1 MPVVLDQFLAT
12 LRQSGLMSE
21 EEIEGFLAG
30 LRDDEKPA
38 TGDDLAQLL
47 HRHRKLTRFQIQ
59 SVYQGKIRGLVLGNY
74 VVLDKIGQGGMGHVY
89 KAQHR
94 RMKRVV
100 ALKVLPSSVANS
112 DKAVQRFQREV
123 EAAAKL
129 SHPHVVTAY
138 DADQSDGVHFLVMEY
153 VAGTDLSRLVH
164 TQGPLSV
171 ALAIDYVLQAAA
183 GLAYAHAQGVIHR
196 DIKPSNLLLDRA
208 GTVKVLDLGLAR
220 FERDLESEPAAS
232 SAELTQTGQLMGT
245 IDFIAPEQA
254 MDTHSA
260 DGRSDIYSLGC
271 TLFYLLTG
279 RAVYPTG
286 TFAQKIVA
294 HLQQSIPSLA
304 SARGDVPAQLD
315 AVFRRMVA
323 KQPEERPQSMDEVIA
338 ELESCRA
345 LAEGEANAAAD
356 TSPIYAG
363 PTGGDETQASADT
376 ALPAL
381 EKLGS
386 GADLL
391 DDWFQEQ
398 LPAVPTVLRSQAM
411 RKPQAKRRSLVIG
424 AIAVGAAFVGLV
436 LLWSIVAMLRT
447 HQGTLVVEVDEPGAS
462 VQVLNDEG
470 AVVVSGVSDADPLN
484 FSIDPG
490 SHRLRV
496 EKDGFTFFA
505 QDFTLERGAR
515 QVIRAL
521 GAGPRTAGHRA
532 SDGQSAG
539 SGGRGARHSGKDGG
553 ALPHPKGATPNSPGR
568 RHLSLAG

>member
-30 LRDDEKPA
+30 LGDDEKPA

-47 HRHRKLTRFQIQ
+47 HRRRKLTRFQIQ

-100 ALKVLPSSVANS
+100 ALKVLPSAVANS

-171 ALAIDYVLQAAA
+171 AQAVDYVLQAAA

-196 DIKPSNLLLDRA
+196 DIKPSNLLLDRQ

-220 FERDLESEPAAS
+220 FERDLESEPAPR

-254 MDTHSA
+254 MDTRSA

-294 HLQQSIPSLA
+294 HLQQSIPPLA
-304 SARGDVPAQLD
+304 SARRRAGATRRGVPADGRQ
-315 AVFRRMVA
+315 AARRATTVDGRGDRRTGVVSRRW
-323 KQPEERPQSMDEVIA
+323 PRVRRTRRRTRPRSTPVRLAGMRRRLRRTTHCPLSRNSGRA
-338 ELESCRA
+338 RTYWMTGSRSNCPRCRRCCA
-345 LAEGEANAAAD
+345 
-356 TSPIYAG
+356 PRRC
-363 PTGGDETQASADT
+363 
-376 ALPAL
+376 
-381 EKLGS
+381 GS
-386 GADLL
+386 
-391 DDWFQEQ
+391 
-398 LPAVPTVLRSQAM
+398 R
-411 RKPQAKRRSLVIG
+411 RRS
-424 AIAVGAAFVGLV
+424 
-436 LLWSIVAMLRT
+436 
-447 HQGTLVVEVDEPGAS
+447 
-462 VQVLNDEG
+462 
-470 AVVVSGVSDADPLN
+470 
-484 FSIDPG
+484 
-490 SHRLRV
+490 
-496 EKDGFTFFA
+496 
-505 QDFTLERGAR
+505 
-515 QVIRAL
+515 
-521 GAGPRTAGHRA
+521 AGRW
-532 SDGQSAG
+532 
-539 SGGRGARHSGKDGG
+539 
-553 ALPHPKGATPNSPGR
+553 
-568 RHLSLAG
+568 